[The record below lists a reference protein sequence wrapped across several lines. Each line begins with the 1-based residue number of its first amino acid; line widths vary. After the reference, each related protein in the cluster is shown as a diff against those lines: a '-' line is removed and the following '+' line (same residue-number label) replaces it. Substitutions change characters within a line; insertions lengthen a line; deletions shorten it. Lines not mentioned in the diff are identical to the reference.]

1 MLEGSLSDWEE
12 IMIVALVP
20 VLFYVFVNDP
30 VTESTCL
37 LVEFTD
43 DMGLGQ
49 RIPTR
54 KKEMT
59 VVNK

>member
-12 IMIVALVP
+12 VMIVALVP

-37 LVEFTD
+37 LVEFTSG
-43 DMGLGQ
+43 MGLG
-49 RIPTR
+49 R
-54 KKEMT
+54 KEFLQEKRG
-59 VVNK
+59 

>member
-1 MLEGSLSDWEE
+1 
-12 IMIVALVP
+12 MIVALVP

-43 DMGLGQ
+43 HMGLGQ
-49 RIPTR
+49 REFLEEKR
-54 KKEMT
+54 G
-59 VVNK
+59 

>member
-49 RIPTR
+49 REFLQEKR
-54 KKEMT
+54 R
-59 VVNK
+59 